1 MGKHAK
7 VKVKYGISFKPI
19 KDPKGRGITCPDWF
33 IERQILTHYEQCK
46 AIRTARLLTWCEHF
60 CRLVDIIFGDPKG
73 IWPFEW
79 NPNAMRI
86 LKNFRK
92 HHILAIAG
100 HASCVHG
107 STRIYN
113 PQTKESPTIKE
124 LYERKEAPV
133 VMTLNGPVQAEVP
146 FIKGYQEL
154 YELVLSNGGKFTCT
168 LGHRVLTPDGY
179 KTVASVSCG
188 DSLLGYDA
196 ASLEVSP
203 VRVESITSM
212 GKDTF
217 YDIHVPVEEHYFAE
231 GGIHH
236 NSGKTHAMALI
247 AVMMFWLDPKNT
259 KVLVTSITA
268 SAAAGRVWGHVKN
281 CWTHMENFFGAAN
294 MPGKLIDSKNKIRY
308 ENNGHKDETRGIEL
322 VVGEKSQA
330 KQSASKVQG
339 IKAPKL
345 ILMGD
350 EFAELEHSLVRTALT
365 NLKRNDE
372 FWLLGAFN
380 PTDMFGPDGIIS
392 RPKNGWHSITEDDDE
407 WETYLEEYGYKGY
420 CIRFDGEK
428 SPNILAAHNKYKG
441 LLKVEDLKEAQSQGV
456 RTAAYYQMIRGYW
469 SPVGMLDAI
478 YSAADIVKW
487 RADAKVTTWIEPPT
501 MVAGLDPAFTHGGD
515 RAALVIGRV
524 GIAMS
529 DAGARQKVFEVVKV
543 YSLDE
548 DVTNTSISKTE
559 WVVKLTKE
567 KLAEHK
573 VDIKNLAIDAT
584 GGGDP
589 FSALIARDIG
599 MGFLNV
605 KFSGKPSDKPVSR
618 NDPRKGHERFRNMV
632 SELWYVGKEL
642 IRSGQIKGLTG
653 DIMGEMVAR
662 TYKETNGIVCVEPKD
677 DMKAR
682 IKKSCD
688 LSDAAFLALHL
699 CRMRH
704 GLSSTEAAAPRA
716 ATRQHSVYALF
727 PPIDLNRRQSQQT
740 APAFISLNGGW
751 SQGIS

>member
-33 IERQILTHYEQCK
+33 IERQILTHYEQCQ
-46 AIRTARLLTWCEHF
+46 AIRTARLLPWCEHF

-100 HASCVHG
+100 HAS
-107 STRIYN
+107 
-113 PQTKESPTIKE
+113 
-124 LYERKEAPV
+124 
-133 VMTLNGPVQAEVP
+133 
-146 FIKGYQEL
+146 
-154 YELVLSNGGKFTCT
+154 
-168 LGHRVLTPDGY
+168 
-179 KTVASVSCG
+179 
-188 DSLLGYDA
+188 
-196 ASLEVSP
+196 
-203 VRVESITSM
+203 
-212 GKDTF
+212 
-217 YDIHVPVEEHYFAE
+217 
-231 GGIHH
+231 
-236 NSGKTHAMALI
+236 SGKTHAMALI

-281 CWTHMENFFGAAN
+281 CWTHMEGFFGAAN

-392 RPKNGWHSITEDDDE
+392 RPKDGWHSITEETDE

-428 SPNILAAHNKYKG
+428 SPNILAGHNKYKG
-441 LLKVEDLKEAQSQGV
+441 LLKIDDLKEAQSQGV

-478 YSAADIVKW
+478 YAAADIVKW

-501 MVAGLDPAFTHGGD
+501 MIAGLDPAFTHGGD
-515 RAALVIGRV
+515 RAALVIAKV

-529 DAGARQKVFEVVKV
+529 DSGVRQKVFEVVKV

-567 KLAEHK
+567 KLIEHK

-599 MGFLNV
+599 IGFLNV
-605 KFSGKPSDKPVSR
+605 KFSSKASDKPVSR
-618 NDPRKGHERFRNMV
+618 NDPRKGFERFRNMV
-632 SELWYVGKEL
+632 SELWYVGREL

-653 DIMGEMVAR
+653 DIMSEMVVR
-662 TYKETNGIVCVEPKD
+662 TYKESNGLVCVEPKD

-682 IKKSCD
+682 IKKSPDFADGC
-688 LSDAAFLALHL
+688 FLALHL
-699 CRMRH
+699 ARVRH
-704 GLSSTEAAAPRA
+704 GLSSNESAAPRPA
-716 ATRQHSVYALF
+716 ARNNSYGGLF
-727 PPIDLNRRQSQQT
+727 PPIDLNRRQPQQVM
-740 APAFISLNGGW
+740 PRYIDINGGW
-751 SQGIS
+751 ASGIT

>member
-33 IERQILTHYEQCK
+33 IERQILTHYEQCQ
-46 AIRTARLLTWCEHF
+46 AIRTARLLPWCEHF

-100 HASCVHG
+100 HASCVP
-107 STRIYN
+107 YE
-113 PQTKESPTIKE
+113 TKILDPVTNT
-124 LYERKEAPV
+124 EREIGWLCENQIAPM
-133 VMTLNGPVQAEVP
+133 VMTMNGPAQAEVP
-146 FIKGYQEL
+146 FLKGEADI
-154 YELVLSNGGKFTCT
+154 YEVETENGKKIRCT
-168 LGHRVLTPDGY
+168 AKHRFLTPSGWKRLEEMQVGDPILTY
-179 KTVASVSCG
+179 DSTRVAQE
-188 DSLLGYDA
+188 SLIKNVTL
-196 ASLEVSP
+196 S
-203 VRVESITSM
+203 
-212 GKDTF
+212 GKEKF
-217 YDIHVPVEEHYFAE
+217 YDITVPGPAHYFAE
-231 GGIHH
+231 GFINH

-281 CWTHMENFFGAAN
+281 CWTHMEGFFGAAN

-392 RPKNGWHSITEDDDE
+392 RPKDGWHSITEETDE

-428 SPNILAAHNKYKG
+428 SPNILAGHNKYKG
-441 LLKVEDLKEAQSQGV
+441 LLKVDDLKEAQSQGV

-478 YSAADIVKW
+478 YAAADIVKW

-501 MVAGLDPAFTHGGD
+501 MIAGLDPAFTHGGD
-515 RAALVIGRV
+515 RAALVIAKV

-529 DAGARQKVFEVVKV
+529 DSGVRQKVFEVVKV

-567 KLAEHK
+567 KLIEHK

-599 MGFLNV
+599 IGFLNV
-605 KFSGKPSDKPVSR
+605 KFSGKASDKPVSR
-618 NDPRKGHERFRNMV
+618 NDPRKGFERFRNMV
-632 SELWYVGKEL
+632 SELWYVGREL

-653 DIMGEMVAR
+653 DIMSEMVVR
-662 TYKETNGIVCVEPKD
+662 TYKESNGLVCVEPKD

-682 IKKSCD
+682 IKKSPD
-688 LSDAAFLALHL
+688 FADACFLALFL
-699 CRMRH
+699 ARVRH
-704 GLSSTEAAAPRA
+704 GLSSNEMAAPRPA
-716 ATRQHSVYALF
+716 ARSSSYGGLF
-727 PPIDLNRRQSQQT
+727 PPIDLNRRQPQQVM
-740 APAFISLNGGW
+740 PRYIDIGGGW
-751 SQGIS
+751 MSGIT